1 LTKTFFKYVI
11 PSMLAFALSGIYA
24 IVDGFFV
31 GNSVGD
37 QGLATINLVYPLVAL
52 IQAAGT
58 GIGMAG
64 AIHFAIAEG
73 GNRMN
78 EWNRYFWITCGLL
91 VLVSVVL
98 TLVYLPLGGTLLRL
112 LGAQG
117 ALESYG
123 REYITVITMG
133 ILFQVL
139 GVGLVP
145 VIRNMGKSIQAMAAM
160 IAGFLT
166 NILLDYVFVW
176 VLPYGLAGAAA
187 ATVLG
192 QAVTMI
198 WCLAVLYPLRKMLNA
213 QWDKGWEYQTTRIL
227 KLTPSPLG
235 LTFVPNVT
243 LILIN
248 WSAIRVGGDNAVS
261 TYAIISYVCCVM
273 LLLLQGVSDGTQPLF
288 SQYYG
293 EQNPSKV
300 RHVRKL
306 AFQFGLAIALL
317 SMILLY
323 SQRYASAVL
332 FGASVQTIDAVGRSL
347 PVFILGFAFVVVSRI
362 AISYFYATEKNK
374 YAYLLIYG
382 EPIILACLLLFLPA
396 QFGIIGTWAAV
407 PISQVVIAV
416 FSLGLLRK
424 AEHQESILL
433 CSQNNPSSGAMQD

>member
-1 LTKTFFKYVI
+1 MTKTFFKYVI

-78 EWNRYFWITCGLL
+78 ERNRYFWITCGLL
-91 VLVSVVL
+91 VLASVVL

-198 WCLAVLYPLRKMLNA
+198 WCLAVLYPLRKMLKA

-248 WSAIRVGGDNAVS
+248 
-261 TYAIISYVCCVM
+261 
-273 LLLLQGVSDGTQPLF
+273 
-288 SQYYG
+288 
-293 EQNPSKV
+293 
-300 RHVRKL
+300 
-306 AFQFGLAIALL
+306 
-317 SMILLY
+317 
-323 SQRYASAVL
+323 
-332 FGASVQTIDAVGRSL
+332 
-347 PVFILGFAFVVVSRI
+347 
-362 AISYFYATEKNK
+362 
-374 YAYLLIYG
+374 
-382 EPIILACLLLFLPA
+382 
-396 QFGIIGTWAAV
+396 
-407 PISQVVIAV
+407 
-416 FSLGLLRK
+416 
-424 AEHQESILL
+424 
-433 CSQNNPSSGAMQD
+433 